1 MWFHHCQ
8 EKLLMSICITMENHK
23 VIGNRLDRLYHYLQI
38 ILLCHEDEYLQAK
51 RKSENRKDQKKYH
64 WNTVEALLFHKTF
77 LHSCII
83 KFTVFCASVFSLIPS
98 FFQTMRRLLCHLPEN
113 KVRKNIIWTKTF
125 SICSNN
131 SNV

>member
-1 MWFHHCQ
+1 
-8 EKLLMSICITMENHK
+8 MENHE
-23 VIGNRLDRLYHYLQI
+23 VIGISLDWLYHYLQI
-38 ILLCHEDEYLQAK
+38 IVLCHEDEYLQAK
-51 RKSENRKDQKKYH
+51 RKSENRKDKKNLIETLWKHPYF
-64 WNTVEALLFHKTF
+64 TRLF

-113 KVRKNIIWTKTF
+113 KVRKNMIWAKTF